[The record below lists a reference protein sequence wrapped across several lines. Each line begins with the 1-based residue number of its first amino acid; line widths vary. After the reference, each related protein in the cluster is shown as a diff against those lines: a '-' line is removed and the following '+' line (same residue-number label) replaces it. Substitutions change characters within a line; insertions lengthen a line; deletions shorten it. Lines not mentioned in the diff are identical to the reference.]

1 LRYQRPQRK
10 IEEVERNLG
19 AVVGM
24 IVIVLVARDRGKERK
39 AGSKSVVNAL
49 RGATQIVV
57 VAFHSRDQLSTARC
71 DEVIRL
77 MLDVN
82 QN

>member
-1 LRYQRPQRK
+1 LSRYQQLVELWGASLRYQRPQRK

-39 AGSKSVVNAL
+39 AGAW
-49 RGATQIVV
+49 A
-57 VAFHSRDQLSTARC
+57 
-71 DEVIRL
+71 
-77 MLDVN
+77 
-82 QN
+82 